1 MGIIIGYYTV
11 FELHQVIDVNTK
23 EVLSE
28 DERLEHA
35 TQIENESHF
44 DEEVSFIKVEEYGV
58 YEEIE
63 ISFRL
68 DVREEMEIVDGEQ
81 TWLYF

>member
-1 MGIIIGYYTV
+1 MKTKYYQLRERADEVNSIG
-11 FELHQVIDVNTK
+11 VIK
-23 EVLSE
+23 SE
-28 DERLEHA
+28 NGEFDLE
-35 TQIENESHF
+35 QIKTALESHF

>member
-1 MGIIIGYYTV
+1 MSKELEQALELVTYDMVKSLTYSDELPLTNGFIIRHY
-11 FELHQVIDVNTK
+11 
-23 EVLSE
+23 
-28 DERLEHA
+28 
-35 TQIENESHF
+35 